1 MESKKYNRSI
11 SLHCPTCGGTNFCSP
26 SEESVLV
33 TCANCSLE
41 MTRDDLIGGNQENIQ
56 AHTDEVKRD
65 VVADFEKQL
74 KRSLSD
80 AFRGSKN
87 IKIK

>member
-1 MESKKYNRSI
+1 MDSNKYSRSI
-11 SLHCPTCGGTNFCSP
+11 SLHCPTCGGTDFSSP

-41 MTRDDLIGGNQENIQ
+41 IAQDDLIGRNQENIQ
-56 AHTDEVKRD
+56 AHTEEVKRE

-74 KRSLSD
+74 KKSLSD